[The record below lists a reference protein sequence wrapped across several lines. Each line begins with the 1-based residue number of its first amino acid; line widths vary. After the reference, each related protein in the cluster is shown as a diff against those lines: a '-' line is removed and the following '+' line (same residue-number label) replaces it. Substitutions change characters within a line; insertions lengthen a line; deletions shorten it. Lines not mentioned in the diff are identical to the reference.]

1 MYCCPAERGRNGR
14 FGSSRHVTS
23 GSFGQRQPRPT
34 SGARRG
40 AARGTRR
47 AARGRGG
54 RSRVTHVFEALVRA
68 EPSAVIAA
76 CDTVREMLA
85 NPASAVGGSSTP
97 PLRQDW
103 AASLRLASSPVRP
116 SPLRAPA
123 NQSPRSEA
131 WWRRNVDGKSRQEI
145 ARVAAAQRRGELT
158 WRRRVDSMTRGLLP
172 KKRGRK
178 AKDTVSAES
187 AQRTRSV
194 ATVAIGKALEA
205 LGARNG
211 EKARALNSALLDLR
225 AATGTSVRTMIKY
238 NHMCAY
244 TEAANGGN
252 RRAVLLP
259 IPKPLASSKR
269 IGIDK
274 PLGVPTPFPS
284 HGALAADA
292 RRINDAHGVMVS
304 ADGLGCTDATGAVPR
319 RRLHL
324 HQADGDAIRRAA
336 A

>member
-1 MYCCPAERGRNGR
+1 M
-14 FGSSRHVTS
+14 
-23 GSFGQRQPRPT
+23 FGQRVDTEEPEE
-34 SGARRG
+34 
-40 AARGTRR
+40 RR
-47 AARGRGG
+47 AARAAQHEAAEARGHV
-54 RSRVTHVFEALVRA
+54 RHVFEALVRA

-76 CDTVREMLA
+76 CDTMREMLA
-85 NPASAVGGSSTP
+85 NPASAVGGTSTP
-97 PLRQDW
+97 PSRQDW
-103 AASLRLASSPVRP
+103 AASLRFASSPVRP

-211 EKARALNSALLDLR
+211 EKARARSTLR
-225 AATGTSVRTMIKY
+225 CSSCSRRSTCGRRPARA
-238 NHMCAY
+238 CA
-244 TEAANGGN
+244 
-252 RRAVLLP
+252 R
-259 IPKPLASSKR
+259 
-269 IGIDK
+269 
-274 PLGVPTPFPS
+274 
-284 HGALAADA
+284 
-292 RRINDAHGVMVS
+292 
-304 ADGLGCTDATGAVPR
+304 
-319 RRLHL
+319 
-324 HQADGDAIRRAA
+324 
-336 A
+336 